1 MASRKRPGLNL
12 WCIAALLVTAMAWT
26 GQACAQTV
34 YKWVDRNGVTQYS
47 SSPPPVGASSVVV
60 PVPPPPSA
68 EAASQAKAAAQRASD
83 EAKRREAERLREQG
97 DTQFKDDA
105 ARRAAAG
112 RLQRCAKAREQL
124 ELLMKP
130 APVYRHNERGE
141 RIYLEDSAR
150 DAEIARLRSE
160 VAMYCS
166 SADEMQKLQDAATRE
181 QATSAAQRAKCN
193 EAREQ
198 LRDMQ
203 ADPSRL
209 PAADIEQARQRVRLL
224 CGGGP

>member
-1 MASRKRPGLNL
+1 MASRKRPGRKLT
-12 WCIAALLVTAMAWT
+12 CIAALLFAAMTWAGAAW
-26 GQACAQTV
+26 AQTI

-47 SSPPPVGASSVVV
+47 SAPPPAGASAVRV

-83 EAKRREAERLREQG
+83 EAKRREADRLREQADKQLRDSG
-97 DTQFKDDA
+97 ARSSA
-105 ARRAAAG
+105 AD

-124 ELLMKP
+124 EVLTKP

-150 DAEIARLRSE
+150 DAEIGRLRSE

-166 SADEMQKLQDAATRE
+166 RADEMQKLQDAATR
-181 QATSAAQRAKCN
+181 QRATSAAQSAKCN
-193 EAREQ
+193 EAQEL
-198 LRDMQ
+198 LRDLQ
-203 ADPSRL
+203 ADSSRL
-209 PAADIEQARQRVRLL
+209 AAADIEAARQRVRLL